1 MLPASEGG
9 AEEGRLLARGQ
20 RLVLLQTEAE
30 VAVAEKKREEGTSV
44 FFCGHVVVGGLEFFW
59 SVMCRIMICI
69 HFYKHTHR
77 RRPPS
82 DRGAGPPA
90 GADRAGAGVDRGEQR
105 RGV

>member
-1 MLPASEGG
+1 MPILGYLPILVSTASANYGG
-9 AEEGRLLARGQ
+9 GGGGGGEEAGGGY
-20 RLVLLQTEAE
+20 VCF
-30 VAVAEKKREEGTSV
+30 
-44 FFCGHVVVGGLEFFW
+44 FFCGHVVVGGLEFFL

-90 GADRAGAGVDRGEQR
+90 GADRAGASVDRGEQR